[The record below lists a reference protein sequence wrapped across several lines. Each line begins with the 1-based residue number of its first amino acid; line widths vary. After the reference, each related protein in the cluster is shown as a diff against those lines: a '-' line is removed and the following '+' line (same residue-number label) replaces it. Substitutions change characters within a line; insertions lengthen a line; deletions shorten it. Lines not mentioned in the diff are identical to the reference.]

1 MFCPDSFLAAD
12 PLLLLKSSS
21 RRVCVLSLFWWRIHI
36 MASTLDGTVC
46 RRVLLDPRLI
56 ATLVAAFFMA
66 SDDLPGAPYGTFRD
80 PGEDLLF
87 SISLGQFVVLG
98 FVRHWDRLV
107 TVLCSVAFIVKLSL
121 KGVFYVHNALL
132 IDISVLF
139 AVHQVIVVS
148 YSRSFEP
155 GRAAILSMC
164 GGVGFVVALAV
175 CWGAY
180 HYGKQF
186 GHTSD
191 FWPFAVARGAFP
203 YFFWTALQVG
213 LHFTLRDQRREGQGV

>member
-1 MFCPDSFLAAD
+1 VENPHHGVDGG
-12 PLLLLKSSS
+12 S
-21 RRVCVLSLFWWRIHI
+21 RSLSAGFI
-36 MASTLDGTVC
+36 S
-46 RRVLLDPRLI
+46 PRLI

-87 SISLGQFVVLG
+87 SISLGQFVALG

-164 GGVGFVVALAV
+164 GGGWIRSGVGSLLGRLPLWKAI
-175 CWGAY
+175 WAY
-180 HYGKQF
+180 F
-186 GHTSD
+186 
-191 FWPFAVARGAFP
+191 
-203 YFFWTALQVG
+203 
-213 LHFTLRDQRREGQGV
+213 